1 MYQRYSLLLLL
12 LLLCAGGVGAVPPD
26 PSHYWN
32 FRNCVAGQN
41 VGDTVADGGITA
53 TLVNV
58 SSLFRGCD
66 FFILTIA

>member
-32 FRNCVAGQN
+32 FRNCVTGQTTS
-41 VGDTVADGGITA
+41 DTGEDGGITA
-53 TLVNV
+53 SPVNV
-58 SSLFRGCD
+58 RS
-66 FFILTIA
+66 